1 MKRRTW
7 VLGLAL
13 VLFSAGTA
21 LGASTSVSW
30 SSWIQLELQPL
41 ALGAFDSALTVG
53 YSIGSCTASATA
65 LIDDGGVWNLFADV
79 GGALGGFAVR
89 SIADFD
95 ATVPALRAWLSSVS
109 TAIAGVRLYG
119 LLMVDDVYAGQDTDP
134 WYGIGGTFGVIWEGS
149 GLSIWG
155 QAQFNMTDS
164 LRYVYLYGLDW
175 LMDHFVFDACGSW
188 YKPSTYVD
196 IQTGGC
202 ALHWS
207 GLTVYVEFPICC
219 ADLLAAVR
227 LSCAGGLE
235 YVLVEMLN
243 VDLGLAWI
251 NVEWVDLWYTVESK
265 SANAV
270 FGVSFADSLCITPYL
285 ALTGGGTF
293 IDGIDLKALLFTC
306 TWNGYTFTAG
316 HLFDEDGWQEYLNG
330 TYYDYGWTWGGELT
344 YLAPCKVPTGYDEFF
359 GVEVEGD
366 VCCGGDYGLSA
377 FAWFDT
383 GESAGI
389 FDWVETRVL
398 LRAAV
403 APHVD
408 LRLGVSATVS
418 GSDWVGF
425 GVDLYW

>member
-1 MKRRTW
+1 
-7 VLGLAL
+7 
-13 VLFSAGTA
+13 
-21 LGASTSVSW
+21 
-30 SSWIQLELQPL
+30 
-41 ALGAFDSALTVG
+41 
-53 YSIGSCTASATA
+53 
-65 LIDDGGVWNLFADV
+65 
-79 GGALGGFAVR
+79 
-89 SIADFD
+89 
-95 ATVPALRAWLSSVS
+95 
-109 TAIAGVRLYG
+109 
-119 LLMVDDVYAGQDTDP
+119 
-134 WYGIGGTFGVIWEGS
+134 
-149 GLSIWG
+149 
-155 QAQFNMTDS
+155 
-164 LRYVYLYGLDW
+164 
-175 LMDHFVFDACGSW
+175 
-188 YKPSTYVD
+188 
-196 IQTGGC
+196 
-202 ALHWS
+202 
-207 GLTVYVEFPICC
+207 ICC

-306 TWNGYTFTAG
+306 TWNGYTFKAG
-316 HLFDEDGWQEYLNG
+316 HLFDENGWQECLNG
-330 TYYDYGWTWGGELT
+330 TYYDYGWTWDGELT

-398 LRAAV
+398 FRAAV

-418 GSDWVGF
+418 GNDWVGF